1 MLTLPLD
8 PGGVVTPPTPLLSAL
23 SRLAL
28 KVSYQLLMLAE
39 LFPREKERERE
50 KSKLNSII
58 CLP

>member
-23 SRLAL
+23 SKLAL

-39 LFPREKERERE
+39 LFPGERERERE
-50 KSKLNSII
+50 KERSLS
-58 CLP
+58 